1 MGRQW
6 QGLVS
11 LIGLLALAALAC
23 GSLPGQTT
31 QPLAPTADMGA
42 PTAVST
48 PTPRPTS
55 TPDPLATPT
64 PRLDEVS
71 GLPATPTL
79 AAPGGGSG
87 PGGSGPGD
95 SSGSSPGN
103 NGGTATPGN
112 SDSPPPADEGGSGAP
127 VAVSCPAAGTNR
139 LQQGSFEG
147 PFEPFSFINELNVP
161 PPWVPW
167 YEDDGRVNFRPE
179 YKPADGVNFPNRV
192 RSGQSAQAYF
202 KSYGQF
208 LAGLYQQVVNIQPGS
223 RLQFSA
229 WGQGWS
235 CEDFSQCGGGVSY
248 NPANMLMRVGI
259 DPYGGRSHLSR
270 NIVWSDYFNPIDR
283 WEVKCVETV
292 AMDSVVTV
300 FLWASPNGPRQ
311 NQDVY
316 WDDASL
322 VVLP

>member
-1 MGRQW
+1 MTRRW
-6 QGLVS
+6 LGLWS
-11 LIGLLALAALAC
+11 LIGLLMLTALAC
-23 GSLPGQTT
+23 GSLPGQ
-31 QPLAPTADMGA
+31 
-42 PTAVST
+42 PTAVIEPTAGPTAVHT

-55 TPDPLATPT
+55 TPDLLATPT
-64 PRLDEVS
+64 QQSNGVS
-71 GLPATPTL
+71 GLPPTPTL
-79 AAPGGGSG
+79 AVPGSGNGDNGGASDPGDNNNGGSSTAPGNGGDNPPPPGNDDGGNGGGS
-87 PGGSGPGD
+87 
-95 SSGSSPGN
+95 
-103 NGGTATPGN
+103 A
-112 SDSPPPADEGGSGAP
+112 
-127 VAVSCPAAGTNR
+127 VASCPAAGANR

-147 PFEPFSFINELNVP
+147 PYEPFSFINELNVP

-167 YEDDGRVNFRPE
+167 YEDDGAINFRPE
-179 YKPADGVNFPNRV
+179 FKPADGVNFPNRV
-192 RSGQSAQAYF
+192 RSGQSAQVYF

-229 WGQGWS
+229 YGQGWS
-235 CEDFSQCGGGVSY
+235 CEDFSQCPGGISH

-259 DPYGGRSHLSR
+259 DPFGGRNHLSR

-292 AMDSVVTV
+292 AIDPIVTV
-300 FLWASPNGPRQ
+300 FLWASPNGPRE